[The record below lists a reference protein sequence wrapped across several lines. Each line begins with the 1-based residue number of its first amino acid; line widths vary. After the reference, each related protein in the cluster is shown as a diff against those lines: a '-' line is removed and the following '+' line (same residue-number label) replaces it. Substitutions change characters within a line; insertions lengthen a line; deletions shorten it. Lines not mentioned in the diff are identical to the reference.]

1 MLVADLSARKLK
13 REIIIFYS
21 NQIPLFSLFLSSHWF
36 LSLFVSLFVSHH
48 PSSISVSL
56 SHLFHQWTILI
67 IPIQKKLLTHNPPNK
82 KSIYGFVEW
91 CFFVFNFWVCWRI
104 FFSFLV
110 CNYGLVERDFLTRV
124 QDEVLLVM
132 GEATVQIRRIQFY
145 FIFGLSSR
153 SYTMFF

>member
-1 MLVADLSARKLK
+1 MMFFRVKFLGLLK
-13 REIIIFYS
+13 D
-21 NQIPLFSLFLSSHWF
+21 
-36 LSLFVSLFVSHH
+36 
-48 PSSISVSL
+48 
-56 SHLFHQWTILI
+56 
-67 IPIQKKLLTHNPPNK
+67 
-82 KSIYGFVEW
+82 
-91 CFFVFNFWVCWRI
+91 